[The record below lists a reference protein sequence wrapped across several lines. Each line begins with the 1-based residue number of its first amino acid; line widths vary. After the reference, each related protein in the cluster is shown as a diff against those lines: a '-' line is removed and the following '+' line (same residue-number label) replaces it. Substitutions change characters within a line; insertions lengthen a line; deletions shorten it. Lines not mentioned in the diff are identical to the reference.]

1 MTKFKGKIWEWR
13 LGAQTEDSEYVFYYF
28 FMNDGRN
35 TSIWNQISKTSIL
48 KALLK
53 LRKYYLK
60 YVLAS
65 IKMFGV

>member
-1 MTKFKGKIWEWR
+1 MT
-13 LGAQTEDSEYVFYYF
+13 LSMVFIFF

-35 TSIWNQISKTSIL
+35 ISIWNQISKTSIL

-60 YVLAS
+60 YVLAY
-65 IKMFGV
+65 IKMFGVQWLLW